1 MECVCVCFLKKLQS
15 CPFHTNSS
23 RIIFGCR
30 LSHDVTS
37 SYVTWRQH
45 GRAGSQPRL
54 LCETVFIRGV
64 IIINNNNNNTVCVKF
79 YCTEIFLSSQGREY
93 FFCWPTCEAREPLMS
108 LFTKHHLPL
117 SLARPGGNLIGCRWC
132 QRGWTQIAPALYQG
146 LKNWRGAMTTWCSCR
161 VYDEDRPP
169 RDHPER
175 SHLFTPRSAST
186 TCHTGT
192 PKTAQSR
199 RNQYVVSQ
207 CDSYWAQFIMLL
219 WYLLLQLADIWGGI
233 KGSWFPSGFT
243 SLWNQYGVELNKK
256 IKKQQNTECNHWS
269 IEVRRALIHCWT
281 NCTNSV
287 KFRET
292 YGSSRCPRSARQ
304 PDAGVEIN
312 FDPWMS
318 QLPYTCI
325 SLSSMFIL
333 CMFVMP
339 AAPVEVVI
347 IYFFS
352 YVYQFFIAVLSSVL
366 RQAAEVLVL
375 FLAFIPVQLP
385 ASKTSSS
392 RPSKAPESAVWRT
405 PTLPR
410 RSRVPV

>member
-1 MECVCVCFLKKLQS
+1 MCEILLHWDFSFQS
-15 CPFHTNSS
+15 RS
-23 RIIFGCR
+23 
-30 LSHDVTS
+30 
-37 SYVTWRQH
+37 W
-45 GRAGSQPRL
+45 
-54 LCETVFIRGV
+54 
-64 IIINNNNNNTVCVKF
+64 
-79 YCTEIFLSSQGREY
+79 IFLLLANTRGQR
-93 FFCWPTCEAREPLMS
+93 ALNVPLYQ
-108 LFTKHHLPL
+108 TPPAT

-132 QRGWTQIAPALYQG
+132 QWGWTQIAPALYQG